1 MTHYATLCVSVFVEK
16 LRIASSDCVF
26 DDFKDVQDVSF
37 LSRQTVSAY
46 DTIGNEEKML
56 HERIVFMQAL
66 LPSCNELLRLSVTI
80 IEIVVQS
87 IVRSCK
93 QDNL

>member
-1 MTHYATLCVSVFVEK
+1 MEK

-56 HERIVFMQAL
+56 HERIVILCYQA
-66 LPSCNELLRLSVTI
+66 VT
-80 IEIVVQS
+80 
-87 IVRSCK
+87 
-93 QDNL
+93 NY